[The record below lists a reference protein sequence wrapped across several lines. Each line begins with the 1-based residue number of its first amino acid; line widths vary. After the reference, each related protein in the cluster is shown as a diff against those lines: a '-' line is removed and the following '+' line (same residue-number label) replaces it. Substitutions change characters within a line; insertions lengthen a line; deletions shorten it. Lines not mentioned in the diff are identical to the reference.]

1 MSVSFEDFL
10 ISAKELLDNPSST
23 EIDFRNL
30 ISRSYYALF
39 HLSKQQA
46 TTLNLPIPEIPS
58 KEKQYSNLGSHEK
71 IFIKFEKHSDVTVKA
86 LGRMMYQCKG
96 WRRRADYEISE
107 SITKYQ
113 AQQHFF
119 AIEGLIEKLKQL
131 KTNL

>member
-10 ISAKELLDNPSST
+10 TSAKELLDNPNSA

-30 ISRSYYALF
+30 ISRSYYSLF

-46 TTLNLPIPEIPS
+46 ITLNLPIPNISS
-58 KEKQYSNLGSHEK
+58 KEYSELGSHEK
-71 IFIKFEKHSDVTVKA
+71 IFIKFEKHSDTKIKA
-86 LGRMMYQCKG
+86 LGRMMYQRKD
-96 WRRRADYEISE
+96 WRRKADYELSE

-119 AIEGLIEKLKQL
+119 AVVGLLEKLKQL
-131 KTNL
+131 KISE